1 MRIRTVNLMR
11 GATGVLVMLA
21 ALTFTVRVAGQS
33 TVPTPEQKAS
43 AAKLLDEVKA
53 GVVRFADLEAA
64 QAEGYQQTTPYR
76 YGGWGPAH
84 FNNQTY
90 SRDGR
95 LLDPTRPEALVYM
108 KVPDGRIALIGAMF
122 LAPKGQG
129 PRPGAPLTEWHVH
142 DTLCITSIGT
152 VALAL
157 APGVCPPGSFF
168 VGAAVEMMHVWT
180 FNNPDGSFAHSMSP
194 QAVQAALQ
202 YARSR

>member
-1 MRIRTVNLMR
+1 MKTGRLTRV
-11 GATGVLVMLA
+11 ATGIFVTLA
-21 ALTFTVRVAGQS
+21 ALTFVVSVAGQS
-33 TVPTPEQKAS
+33 TGPTPEQKAN
-43 AAKLLDEVKA
+43 AAKLLEDVKTGIA
-53 GVVRFADLEAA
+53 RFADLQAA
-64 QAEGYQQTTPYR
+64 QTEGYQQTTPYR

-90 SRDGR
+90 TRDGR
-95 LLDPTRPEALVYM
+95 FLDPTRPEALVYM

-129 PRPGAPLTEWHVH
+129 PRPGGPLTEWHVH

-168 VGAAVEMMHVWT
+168 VGEAVEMMHVWT
-180 FNNPDGSFAHSMSP
+180 FNNPDGPFSHSMSP
-194 QAVQAALQ
+194 QAIQAALQ